1 MTQGFTDEDIRE
13 ALAAVERWGG
23 VDSQCS
29 EDGDVWLAV
38 NPRRAMLKGIE
49 AALRS
54 RARRESRE
62 AMDALESRVAA
73 HQNRVLLDALEVLR

>member
-1 MTQGFTDEDIRE
+1 MGSGFTDEDIRE

-23 VDSQCS
+23 VDGQCN
-29 EDGDVWLAV
+29 EEGDVWLAV

-54 RARRESRE
+54 RARRESRAAME
-62 AMDALESRVAA
+62 ALDLRVAA
-73 HQNRVLLDALEVLR
+73 HLAARND